1 MKSLSIFLVKQP
13 IFISRFFPPSE
24 KIVQLRNHFFSR
36 FLSFIELKTEKSY
49 LFFLE
54 AFFRFSAKSK
64 RQKIPVTIPKGF
76 SNASLFSPPLPKF
89 FTPIP
94 QVSGEQSLQTYQT
107 LPFGRKPLAARFR
120 VHLIHLF
127 RFILTSFL
135 YSLVA
140 LQGYIK

>member
-1 MKSLSIFLVKQP
+1 MKQP

-36 FLSFIELKTEKSY
+36 FLSFIELKTEISY
-49 LFFLE
+49 LFFRKH
-54 AFFRFSAKSK
+54 FSFFSAKSK
-64 RQKIPVTIPKGF
+64 RQKIPVTVPKGF
-76 SNASLFSPPLPKF
+76 SSASLFSPPLPKF

-94 QVSGEQSLQTYQT
+94 GISREYSLQAYQT

-120 VHLIHLF
+120 VHLMLF
-127 RFILTSFL
+127 SLFILAYFL

-140 LQGYIK
+140 FIMLYQVKPMQ